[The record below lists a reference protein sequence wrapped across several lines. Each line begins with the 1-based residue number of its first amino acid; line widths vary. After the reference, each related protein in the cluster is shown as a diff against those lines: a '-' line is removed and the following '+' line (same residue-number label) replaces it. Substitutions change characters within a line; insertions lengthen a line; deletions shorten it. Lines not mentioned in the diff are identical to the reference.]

1 MLTLTDAAQK
11 ELEGFFADREKATV
25 RIYLAPGGC
34 SGPRLALRWTKPVR
48 TIPGSNRAV
57 LPSASTM
64 NFCSR

>member
-34 SGPRLALRWTKPVR
+34 SGPRLAL
-48 TIPGSNRAV
+48 AL

>member
-34 SGPRLALRWTKPVR
+34 SGPRLALALDEAR
-48 TIPGSNRAV
+48 
-57 LPSASTM
+57 
-64 NFCSR
+64 